1 MGSDKSVFTVE
12 IKNYTRKSVS
22 WINAGADLVG
32 IVSVDSVNEIEP
44 YWIENDQAYTARPSD
59 YMEGGQSVILL
70 GYHAWD
76 DTSEA
81 IIRKGDKLEAFSYSR
96 VYYNTE
102 KVVKYLENKVYKA
115 KIADG
120 LPLKKIAILTGFG
133 SYGKNSLNI
142 NPEYGPWVRL
152 NAIITD
158 AEMDVDEEFKA
169 DLCKDCDLCVKA
181 CPTGALT
188 PYVIDPSLCMASLSE
203 EEWLGIF
210 SGKSKFEDYRQ
221 VENGNALFKSHSRK
235 LTENSYLWCMTC
247 QKACPYGR
255 VARGLDQ
262 Y

>member
-1 MGSDKSVFTVE
+1 MGSDKSGFTAEV
-12 IKNYTRKSVS
+12 KNYVRKSYS

-44 YWIENDQAYTARPSD
+44 YWIENDQAYTGQPSD
-59 YMEGGQSVILL
+59 YMEGGLSVILL

-81 IIRKGDKLEAFSYSR
+81 IIRKNDKIEAFGYAR
-96 VYYNTE
+96 MYYNTE
-102 KVVKYLENKVYKA
+102 KVVKYLENTGYKA

-120 LPLKKIAILTGFG
+120 LPLKKIAVLAGFG

-152 NAIITD
+152 NAVITD
-158 AEMDVDEEFKA
+158 AELEVDKEFTE
-169 DLCKDCDLCVKA
+169 DLCKDCDLCVRA

-188 PYVIDPSLCMASLSE
+188 PYVIDHSLCMASLSE
-203 EEWLGIF
+203 DEWLGVF
-210 SGKSKFEDYRQ
+210 SDESTFEDYRQ
-221 VENGNALFKSHSRK
+221 VENGDTLFQLHSPK